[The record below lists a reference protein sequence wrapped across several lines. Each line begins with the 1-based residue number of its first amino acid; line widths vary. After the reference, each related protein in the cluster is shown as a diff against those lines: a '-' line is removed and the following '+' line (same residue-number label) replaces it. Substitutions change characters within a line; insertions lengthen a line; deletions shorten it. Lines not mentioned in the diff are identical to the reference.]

1 MGQPRMGGSKEL
13 WSPEKQYSRPIERDT
28 SDLYSC
34 HMRIFME
41 TGHLS
46 AESLGLHVLGD
57 LSIFGRTR
65 VESHLSGCSHCRG
78 RFREEAKVIAAFR
91 TGAFGESDFPQTART
106 A

>member
-1 MGQPRMGGSKEL
+1 MGGSKEL
-13 WSPEKQYSRPIERDT
+13 WSLEKQYYRPIERHT
-28 SDLYSC
+28 RCHYSC
-34 HMRIFME
+34 HMRIFTE

-65 VESHLSGCSHCRG
+65 VENHLSLCSHCRG
-78 RFREEAKVIAAFR
+78 RFREEAEVVAALR
-91 TGAFGESDFPQTART
+91 TGTFSERDFPRPART